1 MRKFKEISLEDKAII
16 DSYFCA
22 KNYENSEY
30 TFTNLFMWAP
40 HYNFKY
46 AIIKDHLCII
56 GSYRNLYPFAFSPW
70 SIGDTDYERII
81 PVLADVMAKSDLPFV
96 LKYIS
101 EDIKNE
107 IEKAVPDRF
116 IFREDRCNFDYIYL
130 TKDLIKLKGNRYH
143 QKRNHINKFINSY
156 DYEYEEINDKNIE
169 DCIMLEMDWHAKR
182 NNNKKMPE
190 EHDAI
195 NLVLT
200 NYKAL
205 RLKGAALRV
214 NGKIQA
220 FTVGGLLNPNMAVI
234 HIEKANV
241 DYNGIYAMINQQF
254 AANAWSNV
262 KYINREEDM
271 GIPGLRKSKLSYH
284 PYKMGKKYIGFY
296 L

>member
-1 MRKFKEISLEDKAII
+1 VRAFKSITLEDKQII
-16 DSYFCA
+16 DSYFSA
-22 KNYENSEY
+22 KHYENSEY
-30 TFTNLFMWAP
+30 SFTNLFMWAP
-40 HYNFKY
+40 HYYFKY

-56 GSYRNLYPFAFSPW
+56 GSYRNQYPFAFNPW
-70 SIGDTDYERII
+70 SKGEADYESII
-81 PVLADVMAKSDLPFV
+81 PKLAEIMAGSGNPLV

-107 IEKAVPDRF
+107 IDKAMPGRF
-116 IFREDRCNFDYIYL
+116 IFREDRNNFDYIYL
-130 TKDLIKLKGNRYH
+130 TKDLINLEGNKYH

-156 DYEYEEINDKNIE
+156 EYEYEEINDKNID
-169 DCIMLEMDWHAKR
+169 DCIRLEMEWHAQRSSMEKL
-182 NNNKKMPE
+182 PE

-195 NLVLT
+195 KLVLS
-200 NYKAL
+200 NYKSL
-205 RLKGAALRV
+205 DLKGAALRI

-234 HIEKANV
+234 HIEKANIE
-241 DYNGIYAMINQQF
+241 YNGIYAMINQQF

-296 L
+296 I